1 MCSEVK
7 KDGFWRLISLVA
19 FSIAFAYIEAVV
31 VVYLRAVFYPA
42 GFVFPIEDFTEMAGA
57 GKYVLIEIGREAATV
72 VLMFTASLLMVSD
85 RRRRLAYFLII
96 FAVLDIFYYVWLKV
110 LLGWPVSIMDW
121 DVLFLIPVTW
131 AAPVLAPVI
140 TSITML
146 FIAVVLLSN
155 KPISVSRPRGA
166 GFTASVLMI
175 IVLFCI
181 AGLKITGPDYAS
193 YFSWPV
199 FGALHA
205 AIIILLLRCVERKQA
220 K

>member
-7 KDGFWRLISLVA
+7 KDGLGRLISLLA
-19 FSIAFAYIEAVV
+19 FSMAFAYIEAVV
-31 VVYLRAVFYPA
+31 VVYLRAVFYPD
-42 GFVFPIEDFTEMAGA
+42 GFIFPIENFAEMAGA

-72 VLMFTASLLMVSD
+72 VLVFTASLLMAGS

-96 FAVLDIFYYVWLKV
+96 FAVWDIFYYVWLKM
-110 LLGWPVSIMDW
+110 LLDWPVSIMDW

-131 AAPVLAPVI
+131 AGPVLAPVI

-146 FIAVVLLSN
+146 FIAAVLLTN
-155 KPISVSRPRGA
+155 KPISVNRSRAA
-166 GFTASVLMI
+166 GFAASMLMI

-181 AGLKITGPDYAS
+181 AGLKITEPDYAA

-199 FGALHA
+199 FVALHA
-205 AIIILLLRCVERKQA
+205 AIIILLIRCVDKQN
-220 K
+220 